1 MVPKLS
7 TKYLLQET
15 SFAGA
20 NPITRS
26 VSSASNRDI
35 SVQAIIRVNSNASQ
49 LSPWHVDSPN
59 GIGHTEN
66 PATIR
71 RTVMTTEL

>member
-1 MVPKLS
+1 M
-7 TKYLLQET
+7 QET

-35 SVQAIIRVNSNASQ
+35 SVKAIMRVTSNASQ
-49 LSPWHVDSPN
+49 LSPWHVDNNSNGVASP
-59 GIGHTEN
+59 EN
-66 PATIR
+66 PTTVR